1 MTWYRLYFFN
11 PLGHI
16 ERFREFEAATD
27 AAAAAEADGW
37 RSLNAME
44 LGSGRRKV
52 RHWDA
57 LGRGAE
63 ARARVAVGGL
73 RARG

>member
-27 AAAAAEADGW
+27 SAAAAQADGW
-37 RSLNAME
+37 RTLGAME
-44 LGSGRRKV
+44 LWSGRRKV

-57 LGRGAE
+57 LGLAPE
-63 ARARVAVGGL
+63 ARARAMLGAL
-73 RARG
+73 RAQG